1 MPTRRYLRSAPGR
14 PPNLTVT
21 LAMATDVTPP
31 QSENIIV
38 FDSYY
43 EPLAAHL
50 ARTQLEAAGI
60 PCFLTNENLVS
71 LNRMYSPVAGGV
83 RLHLY
88 QRDAARA
95 AEVLRPAAVM
105 QAVRGGQAMP
115 EPAATDGL
123 ACPRCGSPDVV
134 FDAAARPGAAHWFV
148 ALLSRLRRYP
158 LQGRAHHCFHCGL
171 NF

>member
-1 MPTRRYLRSAPGR
+1 MAAKSTSAK
-14 PPNLTVT
+14 
-21 LAMATDVTPP
+21 
-31 QSENIIV
+31 QENIIV

-50 ARTQLEAAGI
+50 ARTKLEAAGI

-83 RLHLY
+83 RLHIY
-88 QRDAARA
+88 QRDAAQA
-95 AEVLRPAAVM
+95 ADILREPAVM
-105 QAVRGGQAMP
+105 QAAPGGLAD
-115 EPAATDGL
+115 PAAATVPPTG
-123 ACPRCGSPDVV
+123 ARCPRCGSDDVSY
-134 FDAAARPGAAHWFV
+134 DAAAAPGAAHWFA

-171 NF
+171 NY

>member
-1 MPTRRYLRSAPGR
+1 
-14 PPNLTVT
+14 
-21 LAMATDVTPP
+21 MA
-31 QSENIIV
+31 ENIIV
-38 FDSYY
+38 LDSFY

-50 ARTQLEAAGI
+50 ARTKLEAAGI

-83 RLHLY
+83 RLHVY
-88 QRDAARA
+88 QRDAAQA
-95 AEVLRPAAVM
+95 AEVLRETPVM
-105 QAVRGGQAMP
+105 RA
-115 EPAATDGL
+115 EPGGL
-123 ACPRCGSPDVV
+123 AEPTAAETECCPRCGSSKVTY
-134 FDAAARPGAAHWFV
+134 DAAAEPGAAHWFV

>member
-1 MPTRRYLRSAPGR
+1 MAADFI
-14 PPNLTVT
+14 PPK
-21 LAMATDVTPP
+21 A
-31 QSENIIV
+31 ENIIV

-50 ARTQLEAAGI
+50 ARTKLEAAGI

-71 LNRMYSPVAGGV
+71 LNRMYSPAAGGV
-83 RLHLY
+83 RLHIY
-88 QRDAARA
+88 ARDAAQA
-95 AEVLRPAAVM
+95 AEVLREPVVM
-105 QAVRGGQAMP
+105 QAVRGGLA
-115 EPAATDGL
+115 EPAAPDART
-123 ACPRCGSPDVV
+123 CPRCGSVDVAT
-134 FDAAARPGAAHWFV
+134 DAAAEPGAAHWFV

>member
-1 MPTRRYLRSAPGR
+1 MPA
-14 PPNLTVT
+14 
-21 LAMATDVTPP
+21 
-31 QSENIIV
+31 SENIIV
-38 FDSYY
+38 LESYY

-50 ARTQLEAAGI
+50 ARTRLEAAGI

-83 RLHLY
+83 RLHVY
-88 QRDAARA
+88 QRDADRA
-95 AEVLRPAAVM
+95 VEALREPAVM
-105 QAVRGGQAMP
+105 QATRGGLAEAGAETP
-115 EPAATDGL
+115 GGEP
-123 ACPRCGSPDVV
+123 CPRCGSHEVS
-134 FDAAARPGAAHWFV
+134 FDAAAEPGAAHWFV

>member
-1 MPTRRYLRSAPGR
+1 MT
-14 PPNLTVT
+14 
-21 LAMATDVTPP
+21 TDSTPP
-31 QSENIIV
+31 KSENIIV
-38 FDSYY
+38 LDSYY

-83 RLHLY
+83 RLHVY

-95 AEVLRPAAVM
+95 AEVLRPPVVM
-105 QAVRGGQAMP
+105 QAVRGGQA
-115 EPAATDGL
+115 EPAASPADAI
-123 ACPRCGSPDVV
+123 ACPRCGSAEVAT
-134 FDAAARPGAAHWFV
+134 DAAAEPGAAHWFV

>member
-1 MPTRRYLRSAPGR
+1 M
-14 PPNLTVT
+14 
-21 LAMATDVTPP
+21 
-31 QSENIIV
+31 QENIIV
-38 FDSYY
+38 LDSFY

-50 ARTQLEAAGI
+50 ARTKLEAAGI

-83 RLHLY
+83 RLHVY
-88 QRDAARA
+88 QRDAAQA
-95 AEVLRPAAVM
+95 TEVLREPPVM
-105 QAVRGGQAMP
+105 QAVHGGLSESAT
-115 EPAATDGL
+115 AAVYT
-123 ACPRCGSPDVV
+123 CPRCGSNDVTY
-134 FDAAARPGAAHWFV
+134 DAAAEPGAAHWFI

>member
-1 MPTRRYLRSAPGR
+1 
-14 PPNLTVT
+14 
-21 LAMATDVTPP
+21 MAADFTKPK
-31 QSENIIV
+31 SENIIV
-38 FDSYY
+38 LDSFY

-50 ARTQLEAAGI
+50 ARTKLEAAGI

-83 RLHLY
+83 RLHVY
-88 QRDAARA
+88 QRDAAQA
-95 AEVLRPAAVM
+95 AEVLREPTVM
-105 QAVRGGQAMP
+105 QATRGGLA
-115 EPAATDGL
+115 EPAPPDGDEAAATQP
-123 ACPRCGSPDVV
+123 CPRCGSSDVTY
-134 FDAAARPGAAHWFV
+134 DAAAEPGAAHWFV

>member
-1 MPTRRYLRSAPGR
+1 MSA
-14 PPNLTVT
+14 T
-21 LAMATDVTPP
+21 TPK
-31 QSENIIV
+31 QENIIV
-38 FDSYY
+38 LDSYY

-50 ARTQLEAAGI
+50 ARTKLEAAGI

-83 RLHLY
+83 RLHIY
-88 QRDAARA
+88 QRDLAQAT
-95 AEVLRPAAVM
+95 EVLREPTVM
-105 QAVRGGQAMP
+105 QATRGGLA
-115 EPAATDGL
+115 EPAAPTPT
-123 ACPRCGSPDVV
+123 AATEPCPRCGSDEVTY
-134 FDAAARPGAAHWFV
+134 DTAAEPGAAHWFV

>member
-1 MPTRRYLRSAPGR
+1 MPPKS
-14 PPNLTVT
+14 
-21 LAMATDVTPP
+21 D
-31 QSENIIV
+31 NIIV

-50 ARTQLEAAGI
+50 ARTKLEAAGI

-71 LNRMYSPVAGGV
+71 LNRMYSPAAGGV
-83 RLHLY
+83 RLHIY
-88 QRDAARA
+88 ARDAAQA
-95 AEVLRPAAVM
+95 AEVLREPVVM
-105 QAVRGGQAMP
+105 QAVRGGQA
-115 EPAATDGL
+115 EPADALT
-123 ACPRCGSPDVV
+123 CPRCGSADVAT
-134 FDAAARPGAAHWFV
+134 DAAAQPGAAHWFV